1 MSYALRSAVL
11 NLQTLVL
18 LIPVILLALSVHEF
32 SHGLIAY
39 RLGDPT
45 AKNAGRLT
53 LNPISHLDPIGTIML
68 FLVHFG
74 WAKPVPVDPRYFANP
89 KRDMLWVALAGPASN
104 MFLAFLSG
112 LVIRFINAH
121 PGPFMGSFIGNS
133 FAVMMV
139 LSLQINLALAVFN
152 LLPIPPLD
160 GSKVLYGLLPPQ
172 YEHVAYNLERYGPG
186 ILFGLILLGMI
197 TGVSILWAFIGP
209 FVHFFS
215 LLFAGA

>member
-1 MSYALRSAVL
+1 MLDLRL
-11 NLQTLVL
+11 LVL
-18 LIPVILLALSVHEF
+18 LIPVILLALSVHEY
-32 SHGLIAY
+32 SHGMMAY

-45 AKNAGRLT
+45 AKYAGRLT
-53 LNPISHLDPIGTIML
+53 LNPLSHLDPIGTLML

-74 WAKPVPVDPRYFANP
+74 WAKPVPVDPRHFANP

-209 FVHFFS
+209 FVGFFS
-215 LLFAGA
+215 TLFAGA

>member
-1 MSYALRSAVL
+1 MF
-11 NLQTLVL
+11 NLQTLIL

-32 SHGLIAY
+32 AHGLVAY

-45 AKNAGRLT
+45 AKYAGRLT

-89 KRDMLWVALAGPASN
+89 KRDMLWVALAGPGSN
-104 MFLAFLSG
+104 MVLALLSG
-112 LVIRFINAH
+112 LVIRFIKIYPAAFTSSFV
-121 PGPFMGSFIGNS
+121 GEAFIG
-133 FAVMMV
+133 MMY
-139 LSLQINLALAVFN
+139 LSLQINLALAIFN
-152 LLPIPPLD
+152 LLPVPPLD

-186 ILFGLILLGMI
+186 VLFGLILFGMI
-197 TGVSILWAFIGP
+197 TGISIFWAFIGP
-209 FVHFFS
+209 FVGFFS
-215 LLFAGA
+215 TLFAGA

>member
-1 MSYALRSAVL
+1 ML
-11 NLQTLVL
+11 NLQSLIL
-18 LIPVILLALSVHEF
+18 LIPVILLALTVHEY
-32 SHGLIAY
+32 SHGLMAY

-45 AKNAGRLT
+45 AKYAGRLT
-53 LNPISHLDPIGTIML
+53 FNPISHLDPIGTIML
-68 FLVHFG
+68 FLVGFG
-74 WAKPVPVDPRYFANP
+74 WAKPVPVDPRHFANP

-104 MFLAFLSG
+104 MVLAFLSG
-112 LVIRFINAH
+112 LVIRFINAQ
-121 PGPFMGSFIGNS
+121 PEPVLSGAVGGYIGILL
-133 FAVMMV
+133 VR
-139 LSLQINLALAVFN
+139 SLQINLALAVFN

-186 ILFGLILLGMI
+186 ILFGLILLGMV

>member
-1 MSYALRSAVL
+1 MFNL
-11 NLQTLVL
+11 NLQTLIL

-32 SHGLIAY
+32 SHGLAAY

-45 AKNAGRLT
+45 AKYAGRLT
-53 LNPISHLDPIGTIML
+53 LNPLSHLDPIGTLML
-68 FLVHFG
+68 FLVGFG
-74 WAKPVPVDPRYFANP
+74 WAKPVPVDPRHFANP
-89 KRDMLWVALAGPASN
+89 KRDMLRVALAGPGAN
-104 MFLAFLSG
+104 MALALLSG

-121 PGPFMGSFIGNS
+121 PGPFIGSVIGNR

-139 LSLQINLALAVFN
+139 LSLRINLALAVFN

-172 YEHVAYNLERYGPG
+172 YEHVTYNLERYGPG
-186 ILFGLILLGMI
+186 ILFGLILLGMV

-209 FVHFFS
+209 FVGFFS
-215 LLFAGA
+215 TLFAGA